1 VACALGVES
10 AAPRVLKLIDKGQPI
25 EVVRDVVDRLAHS
38 DIAVEAM
45 CFTDFPTESGDE
57 ALATLRFLTE
67 ERSDVALF
75 IVGRFGLT
83 HGARVAQE
91 PAAFGLS
98 EIFSLDGDDLQ
109 TGLFFTEKR
118 KAKRPR
124 DHVRVDAALDEL
136 SQGYW
141 LRHYPWAG
149 ALSTAHTILYYDRF
163 GREVFRRLAEEK
175 VPRDGRGIF
184 GKISQVATARFSL
197 SALDEAEET
206 EQQIWQHLIYEKR
219 QVSRA
224 LYEELAGEVPSLMPD
239 SQRYRYAAGE
249 TPIPDHRRSRSPL
262 GRRPAPHVPGAYK

>member
-1 VACALGVES
+1 
-10 AAPRVLKLIDKGQPI
+10 
-25 EVVRDVVDRLAHS
+25 
-38 DIAVEAM
+38 M

-67 ERSDVALF
+67 ERQDVALF

-83 HGARVAQE
+83 HGAKVAQE
-91 PAAFGLS
+91 PSSFGLS
-98 EIFSLDGDDLQ
+98 EVFTLEGDELQ

-124 DHVRVDAALDEL
+124 DHVRVDAALDEV
-136 SQGYW
+136 SKAYW

-163 GREVFRRLAEEK
+163 GRDVFRRLAEEN
-175 VPRDGRGIF
+175 VPRDGNGIL
-184 GKISQVATARFSL
+184 GKRSLSQEATFSL
-197 SALDEAEET
+197 SALDEAEEH
-206 EQQIWQHLIYEKR
+206 EQQIWQHLIYERR

-224 LYEELAGEVPSLMPD
+224 LYEQLASEAPSLYPEP
-239 SQRYRYAAGE
+239 QRYRFAAGE
-249 TPIPDHRRSRSPL
+249 TPVVDRRRRRPQL